1 MIVNTFPS
9 NDIAIV
15 NAVKDRKIICAFHDI
30 DGTHSL
36 IREWPPIMSICLYII
51 ICVRRLK
58 KSFLMHKLRKIR
70 GINL

>member
-1 MIVNTFPS
+1 MLKAHNTNS
-9 NDIAIV
+9 
-15 NAVKDRKIICAFHDI
+15 KLIINSFADMEIGYAFHDI
-30 DGTHSL
+30 YGTHSL